1 MKKMLHPFWATY
13 LAVLAAEIL
22 GDKFLYTTGVLST
35 RYRTFPMM
43 IGIAVAFM
51 VKMGVAVAVG
61 DALAHL
67 PRLVVAGVTAS
78 GMIALAVRFWRES
91 ERGQPGVSGRGNLE
105 AAMMSCGSVMF
116 SEWADLGQLTAAAMA
131 VQFHAPMPV
140 FVGAVSAMV
149 TKGLV
154 VATVGAHLRGRLRH
168 RVPATVV
175 RYGGA
180 VLFVLVGVL
189 SVIETL
195 MARR

>member
-1 MKKMLHPFWATY
+1 MLHPFWATY

-61 DALAHL
+61 DALAQL

-91 ERGQPGVSGRGNLE
+91 QPSQPGVSGRGNLE

-131 VQFHAPMPV
+131 VQFHAPIAV

-149 TKGLV
+149 TKGFI
-154 VATVGAHLRGRLRH
+154 VATVGAQLRGRLQH
-168 RVPATVV
+168 RVPAAVV

-180 VLFVLVGVL
+180 SLLVLLGVL

>member
-1 MKKMLHPFWATY
+1 MLQPFWATY

-35 RYRTFPMM
+35 RYRTLPMM

-61 DALAHL
+61 DALAQL

-91 ERGQPGVSGRGNLE
+91 EPSQPGVGRRGNLE

-131 VQFHAPMPV
+131 VQFHAPVPV

-149 TKGLV
+149 TKGLL
-154 VATVGAHLRGRLRH
+154 VATIGAQLRGRLQH
-168 RVPATVV
+168 RVPASIV

-180 VLFVLVGVL
+180 SLLVLLGVL

>member
-1 MKKMLHPFWATY
+1 MLHPFWATY

-22 GDKFLYTTGVLST
+22 GDKFLYTTGVLSI

-51 VKMGVAVAVG
+51 VKMGAAVAVG

-78 GMIALAVRFWRES
+78 GMIAIAVRFWRES
-91 ERGQPGVSGRGNLE
+91 APSQPVAGGRGNVE

-131 VQFHAPMPV
+131 VQFQAPMPV

-154 VATVGAHLRGRLRH
+154 VATVGAQLRGRLQH
-168 RVPATVV
+168 RVPAAVV

-180 VLFVLVGVL
+180 VLFVLVGVV
-189 SVIETL
+189 SMIETL